1 METGIVEE
9 SREVITNLKQEFY
22 AAKPS
27 ILKAFFQLHFREVVD
42 LSKLE
47 IRKTKYVFIISWFL
61 LKMFTQQILFTGKI

>member
-1 METGIVEE
+1 METEKVEE
-9 SREVITNLKQEFY
+9 SSEVITNLKQKFY

>member
-1 METGIVEE
+1 METEKVEQ
-9 SREVITNLKQEFY
+9 SREVVPNLKQEFY

-42 LSKLE
+42 LPKLE
-47 IRKTKYVFIISWFL
+47 IRKTKYIFIISWFL

>member
-1 METGIVEE
+1 MESQIVEE

-47 IRKTKYVFIISWFL
+47 ITETK
-61 LKMFTQQILFTGKI
+61 

>member
-1 METGIVEE
+1 METEKVEE

-47 IRKTKYVFIISWFL
+47 ITKTK
-61 LKMFTQQILFTGKI
+61 